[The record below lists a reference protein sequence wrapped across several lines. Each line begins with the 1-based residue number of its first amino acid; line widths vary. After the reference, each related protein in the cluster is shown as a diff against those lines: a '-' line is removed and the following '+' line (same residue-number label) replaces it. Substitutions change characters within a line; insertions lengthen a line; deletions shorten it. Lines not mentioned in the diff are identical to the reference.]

1 MRKTI
6 TQKEVNKLL
15 ILQEKAVL
23 LQKEVDKIDGDIQKM
38 LDTKDDDGN
47 ILEFLNEGKDV
58 MTFLYNCGIKL
69 K

>member
-15 ILQEKAVL
+15 ILQEKSVL
-23 LQKEVDKIDGDIQKM
+23 LQKEVDKIDKDIQKM
-38 LDTKDDDGN
+38 LDTNDDDGH

-58 MTFLYNCGIKL
+58 MAFLYNCGIKL

>member
-15 ILQEKAVL
+15 ILQEKSVL
-23 LQKEVDKIDGDIQKM
+23 LQKEVDKIDKDIQKM
-38 LDTKDDDGN
+38 LDTNDDDGH

-58 MTFLYNCGIKL
+58 MTFLYNCGIRL